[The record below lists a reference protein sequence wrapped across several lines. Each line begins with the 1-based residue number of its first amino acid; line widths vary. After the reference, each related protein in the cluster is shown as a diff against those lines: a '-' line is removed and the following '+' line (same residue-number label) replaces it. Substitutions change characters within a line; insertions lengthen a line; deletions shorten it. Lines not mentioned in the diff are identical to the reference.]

1 MKYLFTAAFSLVF
14 LSGAFAQK
22 FYTKQASIKF
32 ESEAPMETISA
43 INQQA
48 VSVLDS
54 ETGEM
59 QWSALVKSFRFDKAL
74 MQEHFNENYLESD
87 DYPKAIFTGR
97 LAENISWQTDG
108 QYEVLVRGT
117 LDMHGEQNEVEIPAT
132 IYVRD
137 GVISASSAFAV
148 QVADYG
154 IKIPKVVKDNVS
166 EQVKIYVQAQ
176 YQAL

>member
-1 MKYLFTAAFSLVF
+1 MKYLLTALLCVGFF
-14 LSGAFAQK
+14 SGAFAQK
-22 FYTKQASIKF
+22 YFTKQASIKF

-43 INQQA
+43 INQQV

-54 ETGEM
+54 ETGDM

-87 DYPKAIFTGR
+87 AYPKAIFTGR
-97 LAENISWQTDG
+97 IVENPPYDEDG
-108 QYEVLVRGT
+108 EYAVVVKGT
-117 LDMHGEQNEVEIPAT
+117 LDMHGEVNDVEIPAV

-137 GVISASSAFAV
+137 GVISASSNFSV
-148 QVADYG
+148 LVADYG

-166 EQVKIYVQAQ
+166 EEVKIYVQAQ